1 MQTIEEKI
9 ISRIHG
15 HGYGWCFTP
24 KEFWDL
30 GRTGAIRVGL
40 FRLVRKKMIRRL
52 ANGLFDYPRKDSQLG
67 VLSPSPDAVA
77 RALSSRDVIRMQ
89 PSGAYAANLL
99 GLSEQVPAR
108 IVYLTDGASRR
119 VKIGVREIRLKRT
132 TPRNM
137 ATAGRISGTVI
148 QAFKFIGK
156 NRMTPS
162 YIDILRKKLNAKE
175 KKCLVKDRV
184 HAPAWMH
191 VWLIKA
197 GEGMSSNA

>member
-1 MQTIEEKI
+1 MQTIENKI
-9 ISRIHG
+9 INRIHS
-15 HGYGWCFTP
+15 HGNGWCFTP

-30 GRTGAIRVGL
+30 GKAEAIRVGL
-40 FRLVRKKMIRRL
+40 FRLVRKRMIRRL
-52 ANGLFDYPRKDSQLG
+52 ANGLFDYPRKDMQLG

-77 RALSSRDVIRMQ
+77 RALSLRDAIRIQ

-108 IVYLTDGASRR
+108 IVYLTDGASRC

-156 NRMTPS
+156 NRMTS
-162 YIDILRKKLNAKE
+162 CYVDILRKKLNAKE
-175 KKCLVKDRV
+175 KKCLVKDRI

-191 VWLIKA
+191 VWLMKV
-197 GEGMSSNA
+197 GEGMPSNA